1 MDRKVLVGTD
11 GTTLIDGL
19 TDNIDNAT
27 EALLADGDH
36 NGVAHVHDGLAT
48 DEAFSGVKS
57 NGAHVIATQM
67 LGDLEHKAVV
77 AFLNL
82 KGIENGG
89 ERALELN
96 VDDSTNNLRNLSGS
110 RGKAA

>member
-1 MDRKVLVGTD
+1 MDREVLVGTD
-11 GTTLIDGL
+11 GTTLINGL
-19 TDNIDNAT
+19 ANHINNAT
-27 EALLADGDH
+27 EALLANGHH

-48 DEAFSGVKS
+48 DEAFGGVES
-57 NGAHVIATQM
+57 NGAHVVTTQM

-77 AFLNL
+77 AFLHL
-82 KGIENGG
+82 KGIENGR
-89 ERALELN
+89 ECALELN